1 MKKILITGATGFI
14 GRHVVPSLLNQNFEV
29 HVVVNNRSFSSE
41 GAYIHH
47 KDLLNENDIG
57 ALINQVKPSHLL
69 HLAWY
74 ATPGKFWN
82 SEMNLNWVRSS
93 LKLIQEFVNHGGQ
106 RLVVAGTCAEY
117 DWNQGHC
124 DELTTDLKPHS
135 LYGSSKA
142 ALYHLLDAYA
152 KEVHLN
158 YAWGRVFFLYGP
170 HEYKERLVPSI
181 ILKLLNKEDALCSH
195 GNQIRDFMH
204 VEDVAEAFVALI
216 NSQVQGA
223 INIASGQNVSL
234 KKVIAFISHQLDA
247 IDKIKYGAI
256 HATLDPPL
264 ITANVQKLFNEVNW
278 SPKYTLE
285 EGLIHTIEWWKKNIG
300 KYH

>member
-14 GRHVVPSLLNQNFEV
+14 GRHVVSSLLYQNFEV
-29 HVVVNNRSFSSE
+29 HVVANQRSLSSE
-41 GAYIHH
+41 GVYIHH
-47 KDLLNENDIG
+47 KDLLNENDIVT
-57 ALINQVKPSHLL
+57 LIDQVKPSHLL

-93 LKLIQEFVNHGGQ
+93 LKLIQEFVNNGGQ

-124 DELTTDLKPHS
+124 DETTTDLKPHS

-142 ALYHLLDAYA
+142 ALYRLLEAYA
-152 KEVHLN
+152 KQVHLN
-158 YAWGRVFFLYGP
+158 YAWGRIFFLYGP
-170 HEYKERLVPSI
+170 YEYKERLVPSV
-181 ILKLLNKEDALCSH
+181 ILKLLNKEEAPCSH

-234 KKVIAFISHQLDA
+234 KKVINFISHQLDA
-247 IDKIKYGAI
+247 TDKIKYGAI
-256 HATLDPPL
+256 NTPLDPPL
-264 ITANVQKLFNEVNW
+264 ITANAQKLFNEVNW

>member
-14 GRHVVPSLLNQNFEV
+14 GRHVAPSLLCQNFEV
-29 HVVVNNRSFSSE
+29 HVAVNHRSFSSE
-41 GAYIHH
+41 GVYIHH
-47 KDLLNENDIG
+47 KDLLNENDIA
-57 ALINQVKPSHLL
+57 ALIKQVKPSHLL

-117 DWNQGHC
+117 DWSQGYC
-124 DELTTDLKPHS
+124 DELNTDLKPHS

-142 ALYHLLDAYA
+142 ALYRLIEAYA
-152 KEVHLN
+152 KEVRLN
-158 YAWGRVFFLYGP
+158 YAWGRLFFLYGP

-181 ILKLLNKEDALCSH
+181 ILKLLNNEEAPCSH
-195 GNQIRDFMH
+195 GNQVRDFMH
-204 VEDVAEAFVALI
+204 VEDVAEAFIALV
-216 NSQVQGA
+216 NSQIQGS
-223 INIASGQNVSL
+223 INIASGNAVSL
-234 KKVIAFISHQLDA
+234 KSVIDFISQHLN
-247 IDKIKYGAI
+247 ITEKIKYGAI
-256 HATLDPPL
+256 NASLDPVAICL
-264 ITANVQKLFNEVNW
+264 KMGI
-278 SPKYTLE
+278 
-285 EGLIHTIEWWKKNIG
+285 KNTG

>member
-1 MKKILITGATGFI
+1 MKKILITGGTGFI
-14 GRHVVPSLLNQNFEV
+14 GRHAVSSLLSKDYEV
-29 HVVVNNRSFSSE
+29 HLVSNHRPFYSE
-41 GAYIHH
+41 TAYLHH
-47 KDLLNENDIG
+47 YDLLNENDIVG
-57 ALINQVKPSHLL
+57 LINQVKPSHLL

-93 LKLIQEFVNHGGQ
+93 LKLIQEFVHNGGQ

-124 DELTTDLKPHS
+124 DETTTDLKPHS

-142 ALYHLLDAYA
+142 ALYRLIEAYA
-152 KEVHLN
+152 REVHLN

-181 ILKLLNKEDALCSH
+181 ILKLLNNEEAPCSH

-204 VEDVAEAFVALI
+204 VEDVAEAFVALL
-216 NSQVQGA
+216 NSQIQGA

-234 KKVIAFISHQLDA
+234 KKVIHFISQHLDA
-247 IDKIKYGAI
+247 TDKVKYGAMN
-256 HATLDPPL
+256 ASLDPPV
-264 ITANVQKLFNEVNW
+264 ITANVEKLFTEVKW

-285 EGLIHTIEWWKKNIG
+285 EGLIHTIDWWKKNIG
-300 KYH
+300 KHH